1 VTAKSKRLSVL
12 SEAEQEALYGLPD
25 FDDGQQLDFLSL
37 SEAELALATSR
48 PGIPAQVYC
57 ILQISYFKAKQTFF
71 RFNWLEVENDVAFVL
86 SRYCQEETFER
97 KAITDHEHYTQRKL
111 IAKLFGCRQWSG
123 EFFAQLAKQ
132 AAQIALRDV
141 TPGFVAA
148 ELIVWLNKHKIIR
161 PGYTTLQDL
170 ISDALSTER
179 RRLADL
185 LAQVLDDAGKAALAQ
200 LLVRDDTLSQLAALK
215 QDAKDFGWRQMIRE
229 REKRATLEPLHKMA
243 KALLPKLGV
252 SQQNLLYYAS
262 LANFYTVHDLR
273 NLKADQTHL
282 YLLCY
287 AWQRYRQFSDN
298 LVDAMAYHMKQL
310 EDESSALAQKLFLA
324 EQVSRQQ
331 GTTQVGRL
339 LLIYVDDTVADTT
352 LFGNVRQRAYK
363 IMPRDT
369 LQTTGQRLSVKPVSK
384 LALHW
389 QAVDSLTERIRRHL
403 RPLYVALDFASTV
416 PDSPWLA
423 ALAWAKS
430 VFTKQ
435 QRLSQRPLAE
445 CPAATLPK
453 RLQPYLLT
461 FDAEGK
467 PTGLHADHYE
477 FWLFR
482 QIRKR
487 FESGEIYLD
496 DSLQHRHFSDELVS
510 MEEKAD
516 VLAQMDIPFLREPIN
531 AQLDALTAELRKQWL
546 AFDSELKQGKLTHL
560 DYDKDKKKLIW
571 RKPKGDNQKV
581 TEQVFYEQLPHCD
594 VADVF
599 RFVNAQC
606 QFLSALTPLQPRYAK
621 KVADADSL
629 MAVIIA
635 QAMNHGNQVMART
648 SDIPYH
654 VLETTYQQ
662 YLRQASLQAANDRIS
677 NAIAALPIFPHY
689 SFDVDT
695 LYGAVD
701 GQKFGVER
709 PTVKARSS
717 RKYFGRGKGVV
728 AYTLLC
734 NHVPLNGYL
743 IGAHDYEAHHVFDIW
758 YRNTS
763 VIMPTAITGDMHSV
777 NKANFAIL
785 CWFGPRFEPRFTN
798 LNDQLKEL
806 YCADDLALYE
816 KFLIRPVGQANL
828 PVIVDE
834 KQNMD
839 QIVATIGLKEMTQG
853 TLIRKLCTY
862 TATNPTRRAIFEFDK
877 LVRSIYTLRYLRD
890 PQLERNVHRSQN
902 RIESYHQLRS
912 TIAQVGGKKELTGR
926 TDIEIEISN
935 QCARLI
941 ANAIIY
947 YNSAILSHLLTKCEA
962 SGNTKAVELITRM
975 SPAAWRHIL
984 LNGHYTFQS
993 GGKIIDLDTLLAG
1006 LDLG

>member
-1 VTAKSKRLSVL
+1 MIAKSERLTVL
-12 SEAEQEALYGLPD
+12 SDAEQEALYGLPD
-25 FDDGQQLDFLSL
+25 FDDAQRLNYLAL
-37 SEAELALATSR
+37 TETELALVSSR
-48 PGIPAQVYC
+48 PGLHAQVYC
-57 ILQISYFKAKQTFF
+57 LLQIGYFKAKHAFF
-71 RFNWLEVENDVAFVL
+71 RFDWSEVEDDCAFVM
-86 SRYCQEETFER
+86 SRYFHGEAFER
-97 KAITDHEHYTQRKL
+97 KPITKHEHYTQRERV
-111 IAKLFGCRQWSG
+111 AELFGY
-123 EFFAQLAKQ
+123 QLWAAGFLPRLGQQ
-132 AAQIALRDV
+132 ATQTVRRDV

-148 ELIVWLNKHKIIR
+148 ELIVWLNKHKIVR
-161 PGYTTLQDL
+161 PGYTTLQKL
-170 ISDALSTER
+170 ISETLSTER
-179 RRLADL
+179 RRLGGL
-185 LAQVLDDAGKAALAQ
+185 LAEVLDDAAKAALAQ

-229 REKRATLEPLHKMA
+229 REKRALLEPLHRIA

-262 LANFYTVHDLR
+262 LANFYTVHDLH
-273 NLKADQTHL
+273 NLKADQTRL
-282 YLLCY
+282 YLMCY
-287 AWQRYRQFSDN
+287 AWQRYRQLSDN

-324 EQVSRQQ
+324 EHVRRQQ
-331 GTTQVGRL
+331 DTPQVGRL
-339 LLIYVDDTVADTT
+339 LLIYVDDTVADATP
-352 LFGNVRQRAYK
+352 FGNVRQRAYK

-369 LQTTGQRLSVKPVSK
+369 LRITGQRLSVKPVSK

-430 VFTKQ
+430 VFARQ

-445 CPAATLPK
+445 CPAATLPQ
-453 RLQPYLLT
+453 RLRPYLLT
-461 FDAEGK
+461 FDADGK
-467 PTGLHADHYE
+467 PTGLHAGHYE
-477 FWLFR
+477 FWLYR

-487 FESGEIYLD
+487 FQSGEIYLD

-510 MEEKAD
+510 MGDNAD
-516 VLAQMDIPFLREPIN
+516 ALAQMDIPFLRQPVE
-531 AQLDALTAELRKQWL
+531 AQLDALTVELRAQWL
-546 AFDSELKQGKLTHL
+546 AFNNELKQGKLTHL
-560 DYDKDKKKLIW
+560 DYDKDTKKLIW

-581 TEQVFYEQLPHCD
+581 GEQAFYEQLPHCD

-606 QFLSALTPLQPRYAK
+606 QFLPALTPLQPRYAK

-689 SFDVDT
+689 SFDLDT

-709 PTVKARSS
+709 PTVKARAS

-743 IGAHDYEAHHVFDIW
+743 IGAHEYEAHHVFDIW

-763 VIMPTAITGDMHSV
+763 DIMPATITGDMHSI

-785 CWFGPRFEPRFTN
+785 YWFGRRFEPRFTN
-798 LNDQLKEL
+798 LDDQLREL
-806 YCADDLALYE
+806 YCADDTALYE
-816 KFLIRPVGQANL
+816 KYLIRPAGQVDL

-834 KQNMD
+834 KPNMN
-839 QIVATIGLKEMTQG
+839 QIVATLGLKEMTQG

-862 TATNPTRRAIFEFDK
+862 TTTNPTRRAIFEF
-877 LVRSIYTLRYLRD
+877 
-890 PQLERNVHRSQN
+890 
-902 RIESYHQLRS
+902 
-912 TIAQVGGKKELTGR
+912 
-926 TDIEIEISN
+926 
-935 QCARLI
+935 
-941 ANAIIY
+941 
-947 YNSAILSHLLTKCEA
+947 
-962 SGNTKAVELITRM
+962 
-975 SPAAWRHIL
+975 
-984 LNGHYTFQS
+984 
-993 GGKIIDLDTLLAG
+993 
-1006 LDLG
+1006 